1 MDVKQELCEVLKKAE
16 GLGWLKAK
24 GVDKLHPECYQ
35 QKVAELERARERLE
49 KRIRPDNVY
58 NRDG

>member
-1 MDVKQELCEVLKKAE
+1 MDVRKELDDFEKKAE

-24 GVDKLHPECYQ
+24 AMDKKHPEAFA
-35 QKVAELERARERLE
+35 QKERELRIARERLE